1 MERKDVK
8 IHLSAE
14 VANSAQLGEGTR
26 IWHQAQIRENVKIG
40 KNGNIGKDVY
50 IDSGV
55 VIGDNVKIQN
65 GVSVYHG
72 VTIED
77 DAFLGPHCVTTN
89 DMYPRSKNSNFKV
102 YPTLIKKGASVCA
115 GAVLVCGITLGS
127 HCMVGAGAVVTKDVP
142 PHSLVVGNP
151 AKIIGFVCECGQKL
165 SLVNEEKDI
174 DNIKMACSCGKTALV
189 PKQTYEL
196 IKR

>member
-1 MERKDVK
+1 MERKNVS
-8 IHLSAE
+8 IHPSAE
-14 VANSAQLGEGTR
+14 VADSAVLGDGTR
-26 IWHQAQIRENVKIG
+26 VWHQAQIRENVVIG

-65 GVSVYHG
+65 GVSVYRG

-89 DMYPRSKNSNFKV
+89 DLYPRSRNSDFKV
-102 YPTLIKKGASVCA
+102 YPTLIGKGASVCA
-115 GAVLVCGITLGS
+115 GAVLICGITLGTY
-127 HCMVGAGAVVTKDVP
+127 CMVGAGAVATRDVP
-142 PHSLVVGNP
+142 PHALVVGSP
-151 AKIIGFVCECGQKL
+151 AKIIGFVCECGKKLANAKEENQKFR
-165 SLVNEEKDI
+165 
-174 DNIKMACSCGKTALV
+174 MTCACGKDATI

-196 IKR
+196 MKR